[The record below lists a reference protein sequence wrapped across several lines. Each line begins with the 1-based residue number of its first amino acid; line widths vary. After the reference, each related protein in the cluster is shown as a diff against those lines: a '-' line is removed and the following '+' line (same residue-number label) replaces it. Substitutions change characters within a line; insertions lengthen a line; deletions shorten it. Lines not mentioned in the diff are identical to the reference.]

1 MFFGKYQVVVFK
13 ESTGK
18 SHSLRLRAWTVG
30 ALFLLVAGLVGSNAW
45 FYIRYQEA
53 SSATQSLAVVERAYD
68 DQNVQFANMATKLL
82 TLEDDLERV
91 RQFDSKLRVMMDM
104 ERDPTDVGNAGAP
117 VEETLVRGYLPL
129 QRQDLMV
136 RKINLFLKQLA
147 TDMRLEEVHQQ
158 ELMHIVRAN
167 KDFLLSL
174 PSIWPIDGFLT
185 SRFGQ
190 RASPFSG
197 RKEYHKGLDIA
208 AKRNTPILAPGA
220 GVVIFS
226 GVDGAYGNV
235 VVLQH
240 GNGITTRY
248 AHMQRSAVKKGQQ
261 LQRTDTIGYV
271 GSTGRSTGPHL
282 HYEVLLG
289 GVNVNPLNYI
299 IN

>member
-1 MFFGKYQVVVFK
+1 MFFGKYQIVVFK

-18 SHSLRLRAWTVG
+18 SHSLRLRAWSAGV
-30 ALFLLVAGLVGSNAW
+30 LLLLVVSLVGSNTW
-45 FYIRYQEA
+45 LYHRYQKA
-53 SSATQSLAVVERAYD
+53 SSATQYLAVVERAYD
-68 DQNVQFANMATKLL
+68 EQNVQFANMATKLL

-185 SRFGQ
+185 SRFG
-190 RASPFSG
+190 RRSSPFSG
-197 RKEYHKGLDIA
+197 RSEYHKGLDIA

-248 AHMQRSAVKKGQQ
+248 AHMQRSAVKKGQE

-282 HYEVLLG
+282 HYEVLIG